1 VSPRAGGDRGNTDP
15 VLDPDFPR
23 ISAADLSL
31 PEPPD
36 QTELPVEGEQ
46 PEPEQVEAP

>member
-1 VSPRAGGDRGNTDP
+1 MSPRTTRGSGDTDP
-15 VLDPDFPR
+15 VADDDFPR

-36 QTELPVEGEQ
+36 QTELPEEGEQ

>member
-1 VSPRAGGDRGNTDP
+1 VSPRAGGGRGDTDP
-15 VLDPDFPR
+15 VLDDDFPR

-36 QTELPVEGEQ
+36 QTELPVEAEQ
-46 PEPEQVEAP
+46 SEPEQVEVP